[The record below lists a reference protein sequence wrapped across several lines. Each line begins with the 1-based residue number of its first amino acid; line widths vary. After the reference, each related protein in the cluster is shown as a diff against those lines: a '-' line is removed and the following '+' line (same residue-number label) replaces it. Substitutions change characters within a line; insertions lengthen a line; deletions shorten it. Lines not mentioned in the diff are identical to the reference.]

1 MKHQNAKSR
10 KEFIQKME
18 TVFNERIQSL
28 SPEMQHILLD
38 DLVTAFESRLAVL
51 SKTQCNLVCLPL
63 TTRSVECE
71 TI

>member
-18 TVFNERIQSL
+18 VVFNEKIQSL
-28 SPEMQHILLD
+28 PPELQHILLD

-51 SKTQCNLVCLPL
+51 SKIQHNLLFLPM